1 MVVQVVTDG
10 QISHDPEDILS
21 VIEDGHRVMG
31 VGHMDNDQKSG
42 SNDGLFYITIYND
55 QNTPTPLQFEFFD
68 ASTGNIHIVE
78 KECISSPETTQ
89 GRNGRSTSRFTEHT
103 SRTCPFS

>member
-21 VIEDGHRVMG
+21 VIGDGHRVMG

-42 SNDGLFYITIYND
+42 SNDGLFYFTIYND

-68 ASTGNIHIVE
+68 CTAA
-78 KECISSPETTQ
+78 
-89 GRNGRSTSRFTEHT
+89 
-103 SRTCPFS
+103 